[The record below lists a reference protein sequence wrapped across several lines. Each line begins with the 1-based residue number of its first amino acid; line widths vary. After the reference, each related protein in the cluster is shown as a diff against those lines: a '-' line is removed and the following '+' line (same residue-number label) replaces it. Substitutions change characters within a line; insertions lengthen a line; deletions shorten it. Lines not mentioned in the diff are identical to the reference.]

1 MNKVNK
7 SILSIIGICLIA
19 YISSFFTRSGVT
31 GWYQTAVHGV
41 LTPPKITFR
50 IVWTILYILMAISI
64 CKINLTTTSINKK
77 KAQYLFWLQLLLHI
91 PWCFSFFYMGYLG
104 LGLLII
110 LIMDFM
116 AYLTIKS
123 FKEIDK
129 TASYLMYPYFIWICY
144 ATILNLSYI
153 INNGMIVQI

>member
-7 SILSIIGICLIA
+7 SILSVLAVFAIA
-19 YISSFFTRSGVT
+19 FISSFFTMKGVN

-41 LTPPKITFR
+41 LTPPRITFR

-64 CKINLTTTSINKK
+64 CKINIIETTENKK

-110 LIMDFM
+110 LIMDFI

-123 FKEIDK
+123 FKTIDK
-129 TASYLMYPYFIWICY
+129 ASAYLLYPYFIWICF
-144 ATILNLSYI
+144 ASVLNLSYI
-153 INNGMIVQI
+153 INNGLSI